1 MASVSLVR
9 RELFLPRRVLLLN
22 YPVLALMLKM
32 ASLSASIVTF
42 LRQRALMIAA
52 FLPPHFSAKAVSV
65 KSWIQVKIASDHV

>member
-1 MASVSLVR
+1 
-9 RELFLPRRVLLLN
+9 
-22 YPVLALMLKM
+22 MLKM

-65 KSWIQVKIASDHV
+65 KSLIQVKIASDHV